1 MYIAISTPSLLITAS
16 TYGKEY
22 YIGFMSSTGGT
33 VFTSLR
39 LVIGTPANSADF
51 VVESNTG
58 VIHAGRV
65 SHNYPVVI
73 NIPSHLQVSNSHHSS
88 REKGIHIYSMA
99 EVPIFVVAET
109 YISFLNHGAY
119 IAYPCT
125 KFDNQTMYEYYVVS
139 TGYPDNYFVSEF
151 LLVGCEN
158 DTTITIT
165 PSKTV
170 LLPDDLQRFNSSTVS
185 VGSGSTSHQ
194 MVLHQ
199 MQTLAVMNNDDLS
212 GTRIRSNKPLTVIS
226 GHECANIPQDASGCE
241 PVAVQIPPVATWGTS
256 FLLAPFAG
264 RSSNQT
270 FKAISSEKNASFVSI
285 CGGNNTQTLQNASVF
300 IVNTDKYCYMESTA
314 PMLVIQLSTGFATDS
329 KGDPAIAMISP
340 VDQYI
345 HDIDFISLSRSFFP
359 SSFISITV
367 SAEHFN
373 PNSVLLDGIIIDCEW
388 QEIYDIDKNV
398 TGYGC
403 SKAILEE
410 TSGPTQHNVSHS
422 NPDGVLSVLVY
433 GFKSAS
439 PARGYGYLAGQEL
452 KLPKASKPTRK

>member
-1 MYIAISTPSLLITAS
+1 MNIAIPPFLITAS
-16 TYGKEY
+16 TYGKEF

-39 LVIGTPANSADF
+39 LVVGTPANSADF
-51 VVESNTG
+51 VVESSVG
-58 VIHAGRV
+58 VVHTGRV
-65 SHNYPVVI
+65 SHDSPVVI
-73 NIPSHLQVSNSHHSS
+73 NIPSHLQVRNHHHSS
-88 REKGIHIYSMA
+88 REKGIRIYSMA
-99 EVPIFVVAET
+99 EELIFVVAET

-125 KFDNQTMYEYYVVS
+125 KFDNQTMYEYYVIS
-139 TGYPDNYFVSEF
+139 TGFPDNYFVSEF

-170 LLPDDLQRFNSSTVS
+170 LLPDDLQRLNSSSIS

-199 MQTLAVMNNDDLS
+199 MQTLAVMNSDDLT
-212 GTRIRSNKPLTVIS
+212 GTRIISNKPLTVIS

-270 FKAISSEKNASFVSI
+270 FKAISSEKHASFVSI
-285 CGGNNTQTLQNASVF
+285 CGGNITQTLQNASVF

-345 HDIDFISLSRSFFP
+345 HDIDFISLPTSFFP

-367 SAEHFN
+367 ATEHFN
-373 PNSVLLDGIIIDCEW
+373 PNSVLLDGIVIDCEW

-410 TSGPTQHNVSHS
+410 TSGPSQHSIFHS

-433 GFKSAS
+433 GFKSAI
-439 PARGYGYLAGQEL
+439 PARGYAYLAGQKL
-452 KLPKASKPTRK
+452 KLPKASKPTGKQ